1 MTVRNEQTAQETLY
15 GQYAGFVP
23 RFLAFAID
31 RVIITAVIAA
41 VTVFIGFLIQALVRP
56 GGLTSQIAII
66 VLAVFGISFD
76 AVYCVTFWLLAGQT
90 PGKAILGVR
99 IVRTNGKRIHFWPA
113 VVRWL
118 GYIVSSVL
126 FLGYFWIL
134 VDSRRQAWH
143 DKLAGTLVI
152 YSWPEQEGRQ
162 SRPVRERLSGFR
174 RSQEPEQPLSSDT

>member
-1 MTVRNEQTAQETLY
+1 MTVMNEQAAQETLY

-31 RVIITAVIAA
+31 RVIISAVIAA
-41 VTVFIGFLIQALVRP
+41 VVVFIGFLIQSLGP
-56 GGLTSQIAII
+56 GELTSKIASI
-66 VLAVFGISFD
+66 VIAVFVISFD

-90 PGKAILGVR
+90 PGKAILGAR
-99 IVRTNGKRIHFWPA
+99 IVRTNGERIHLWPA

-118 GYIVSSVL
+118 GYILSSVL

-152 YSWPEQEGRQ
+152 YSWPQQEGRQ

-174 RSQEPEQPLSSDT
+174 RSQEPEQRLSSDT

>member
-1 MTVRNEQTAQETLY
+1 MTARNEQPVQETLY

-31 RVIITAVIAA
+31 RVIITAIILA
-41 VTVFIGFLIQALVRP
+41 VVVFIGFLIQSLRP
-56 GGLTSQIAII
+56 GELTSQIASFII
-66 VLAVFGISFD
+66 AVFVFSFD

-99 IVRTNGKRIHFWPA
+99 IVRTDGERIQFWPA

-118 GYIVSSVL
+118 GYMVSSVL

-143 DKLAGTLVI
+143 DELAGTLVI
-152 YSWPEQEGRQ
+152 YSWPEREGRQ
-162 SRPVRERLSGFR
+162 TRPIRERFSRFR
-174 RSQEPEQPLSSDT
+174 RSQEPEQPLSSGP